1 MPDKD
6 GVRPPNLNQLWPI
19 RTVIPAARKLIAT
32 PEMSWFPLK
41 VMEASPCR
49 SENSMEAEI
58 PKNSPT
64 HTEPDTEAVA
74 AEKNAAINIFP
85 SNPISNIPALSLNRP
100 ARLQNSKGTA
110 SLRAESR
117 T

>member
-1 MPDKD
+1 M
-6 GVRPPNLNQLWPI
+6 LNQRSDKLELI
-19 RTVIPAARKLIAT
+19 RIA
-32 PEMSWFPLK
+32 
-41 VMEASPCR
+41 
-49 SENSMEAEI
+49 
-58 PKNSPT
+58 
-64 HTEPDTEAVA
+64 EAVA